1 MAAGSG
7 VRMDS
12 ELPKQFIDVKG
23 LPIVIHTYNKIKDLE
38 NTKFIF
44 VLPFDNFSKWEML
57 IRQHAGDNV
66 VIVRGGKERNLSVKN
81 GINSIVDNSGH
92 VAIHDGVRPF
102 INKTF
107 IEKLFEEAKGKG
119 NAIPFTRSSN
129 SMRRI
134 DRENNF
140 GVDRSEFVQI
150 QTPQV
155 FRVSELKKCI
165 KDAPDKNFTD
175 ESSLFDEF
183 NIKINLVEGLNENIK
198 ITTRKDLKFFD

>member
-1 MAAGSG
+1 MSAYGARKGVVDTALRTADSG
-7 VRMDS
+7 YLTRR
-12 ELPKQFIDVKG
+12 LIDVAQD
-23 LPIVIHTYNKIKDLE
+23 VIIREPDCHTKRSLRVYY
-38 NTKFIF
+38 
-44 VLPFDNFSKWEML
+44 
-57 IRQHAGDNV
+57 
-66 VIVRGGKERNLSVKN
+66 KN
-81 GINSIVDNSGH
+81 N
-92 VAIHDGVRPF
+92 
-102 INKTF
+102 NKTF
-107 IEKLFEEAKGKG
+107 IEKLFEEAKDKG
-119 NAIPFTRSSN
+119 NAVPFTRSSN

-198 ITTRKDLKFFD
+198 ITTRKDLKFFY

>member
-7 VRMDS
+7 VRMNS
-12 ELPKQFIDVKG
+12 ELPKQFMYVND
-23 LPIVIHTYNKIKDLE
+23 LPIIIHTYNKVKNLE

-44 VLPFDNFSKWEML
+44 VLPFEGFSKWEML
-57 IRQHAGDNV
+57 IREYAGDNV
-66 VIVRGGKERNLSVKN
+66 DIVRGGRERNLSVKN
-81 GINSIVDNSGH
+81 GIKSIEDNSGY

-102 INKTF
+102 VSKTF
-107 IEKLFEEAKGKG
+107 IEKLFEEAKAKG
-119 NAIPFTRSSN
+119 NAVPFTKSSN

-134 DRENNF
+134 DKENNF
-140 GVDRSEFVQI
+140 GVNRSEFVQI